1 MVCFICTL
9 ILNAYNIFTRKVKWR
24 KREILELAAF
34 PVNEN
39 TNGFSERPKP
49 VGKKDFKH
57 NEILE
62 FAHFLSKK
70 LIAIPYIEKDQVVMT
85 ITKKYVPHLFNFKNS
100 YNNETYVSFN
110 FNGEISVNI
119 SKEDYQMYKDTLTFD
134 KLCDSLGNLFKE
146 FLEFFKKGESSSI
159 IDRLNSLNLSPLEGT
174 LLF

>member
-1 MVCFICTL
+1 MLLCFAIINQDFRFSKLFMVCFICTL

-62 FAHFLSKK
+62 FAHFL
-70 LIAIPYIEKDQVVMT
+70 
-85 ITKKYVPHLFNFKNS
+85 
-100 YNNETYVSFN
+100 
-110 FNGEISVNI
+110 
-119 SKEDYQMYKDTLTFD
+119 
-134 KLCDSLGNLFKE
+134 
-146 FLEFFKKGESSSI
+146 
-159 IDRLNSLNLSPLEGT
+159 
-174 LLF
+174 